1 MLIEQVEQAQ
11 KLQTEAEKEADA
23 AMTQLEEF
31 INEQEKL
38 VNASDFYYFKVNVI
52 RCTKKL
58 LYFTLFNLSSTLE
71 VKSSRENLQYLLLF
85 FTETKTWHFE

>member
-38 VNASDFYYFKVNVI
+38 VNASDFYYFQSECDQAQEAFIFIFHSV
-52 RCTKKL
+52 
-58 LYFTLFNLSSTLE
+58 
-71 VKSSRENLQYLLLF
+71 
-85 FTETKTWHFE
+85 

>member
-38 VNASDFYYFKVNVI
+38 VG
-52 RCTKKL
+52 TKFSLK
-58 LYFTLFNLSSTLE
+58 LSSAYYVWTLS
-71 VKSSRENLQYLLLF
+71 KIL
-85 FTETKTWHFE
+85 